1 MDIVEELRQDR
12 EAGAKRLESEYRAG
26 LLAMA
31 RRLCSDLSDADELVN
46 RTFAAVVAGIDDY
59 LEHSAFFGWMC
70 RIMINLNSAD
80 RRRRSDRDVT
90 YPGDLPE
97 TPDDAAH
104 EAIYR
109 DVDASILRDA
119 INTLPKEMKEAIV
132 MHYLME
138 QPVARI
144 ARFLALPVSTVK
156 WRIHCARVEL
166 TRRLTSSA
174 KKPGVKAVLLALAL
188 TALTA
193 VGAVGVA
200 AIRSAADNF
209 NAKSTENTED
219 FLTGLTGFTGLSEAG
234 APHPSSDRLR
244 GSLRSGDIQTTNRE
258 PPASAEATAGTRT
271 PNHAATTTNFETNT
285 EENDMNT
292 QSVKSAAA
300 KMLTAGAMLGVA
312 PLAYGTDAGNFV
324 WNGGFE
330 ESYIYWANGIG
341 NSNPYSLRNSEY
353 GDINGIEAR
362 LEHWTGTGGI
372 ADKDAS
378 TAPKPNDA
386 SLRSGERYL
395 TIYKLQ
401 YVEQTLELPAAGTYE
416 VSFRHCM
423 RSGNSGH
430 KIAVSLIDGTETA
443 VFSSGNVSPGSS
455 AGTYT
460 GTATIAAAGRYR
472 LRLDGTVDVATL
484 TCIDDVSVVL
494 KDASSPFGA
503 VDLKLPRHDR
513 VLVKVRPLD
522 YGQGDDFTQ
531 VDYRIAKHGQSF
543 VPDWTAI
550 SAGLAKET
558 ELAHLVTGLEIDTEY
573 DLEVRFS
580 AAGDSFV
587 AAKSFRTTK
596 ELLLNGGFD
605 ELPDFLS
612 VSTSLYKNV
621 VDCNDCPWSG
631 TGEVANRARAS
642 GGNIS
647 PSTTYAKD
655 LITSNVYAFI
665 WKDNDLKQSI
675 TVPTNGSY
683 KVSFKYAASPNYS
696 QDHSTAVEVVSE
708 GGVTNTLFV
717 ESIENGDCALHQ
729 CEREVTL
736 PAGNMTFQLR
746 GIPPDGIAVA
756 TCYDD
761 ISLQLVEANVNP
773 ALTLSTSG
781 ESIDRVTLDLNLS
794 ALGAPDAIVDIAIAF
809 APTNQPIGDY
819 YEPILS
825 GLNALGNYSA
835 TIAGLDMNVTYACR
849 LRVRNNSGGEAF
861 VNGTFSTPASIIGN
875 GGFEEGS
882 SIASGNVGDL
892 YDNNGVWP
900 ATTTAWKVNA
910 VKAVY
915 NNGISKPNTYF
926 TPNANFTLGGYSG
939 FIWKEGS
946 FEQDIIVPLTG
957 RYRLGFRYGL
967 ASNYNS
973 SINIEVNIAQNGVT
987 NTVWSINNVTAKT
1000 TQFVPDNTIANLVQ
1014 GPATFTIKQTINSTA
1029 STSGCYDDITLMP
1042 LAKECTN
1049 EVVVVSQNPAVTGG
1063 MKPAPQVYA
1072 DPAAGWEAS
1081 FRASALWVDPVT
1093 NTKYTCTG
1101 WKLYRNG
1108 QIVDR
1113 QASLVCNYVHPEGA
1127 DDRIVWGWKPWAPSD
1142 CILGGQGFFIR
1153 VF

>member
-1 MDIVEELRQDR
+1 MDIVEELRRNR
-12 EAGAKRLESEYRAG
+12 ENGAKRLVEEYKAG
-26 LLAMA
+26 LMSLAS
-31 RRLCSDLSDADELVN
+31 RFCHDAGDAEELVN
-46 RTFAAVVAGIDDY
+46 RTFAAVIKGIDGY
-59 LEHSAFFGWMC
+59 LEHSSFFTWMC
-70 RIMINLNSAD
+70 QILVNLHAND
-80 RRRRSDRDVT
+80 IRRKSNAEIV
-90 YPGDLPE
+90 YPGE
-97 TPDDAAH
+97 VPDGVDEAAAEGIYSALDATFLR
-104 EAIYR
+104 E
-109 DVDASILRDA
+109 SID
-119 INTLPKEMKEAIV
+119 TLPKDIRKTLM
-132 MHYLME
+132 MHYFMDFS
-138 QPVARI
+138 VKDI
-144 ARFLALPVSTVK
+144 ARLFAIPVGTVK
-156 WRIHCARVEL
+156 WRLHYARQILAVKL
-166 TRRLTSSA
+166 GAVVKR
-174 KKPGVKAVLLALAL
+174 PGVKAVLLALAL

-200 AIRSAADNF
+200 AIRSAAEPA
-209 NAKSTENTED
+209 AKVESSASSQPVAESEPASEEHQATEAQPAAE
-219 FLTGLTGFTGLSEAG
+219 
-234 APHPSSDRLR
+234 
-244 GSLRSGDIQTTNRE
+244 E
-258 PPASAEATAGTRT
+258 PPISAEPPETAAEVAVAEPLISQEQEEQSMNKNTRPSILAAALAAALPVASAF
-271 PNHAATTTNFETNT
+271 P
-285 EENDMNT
+285 
-292 QSVKSAAA
+292 S
-300 KMLTAGAMLGVA
+300 
-312 PLAYGTDAGNFV
+312 DAGNFV

-330 ESYIYWANGIG
+330 ESYIYWRNWSG
-341 NSNPYSLRNSEY
+341 NSNPYSLRYSEY

-378 TAPKPNDA
+378 TAPKPNDT
-386 SLRSGERYL
+386 SLCSGERYL

-401 YVEQTLELPAAGTYE
+401 YVEQTLELPVAGTYE

-423 RSGNSGH
+423 RKEDKDYVEQLTASM
-430 KIAVSLIDGTETA
+430 IDETGA
-443 VFSSGNVSPGSS
+443 TAFSSGNISPGASV
-455 AGTYT
+455 GTYT
-460 GTATIAAAGRYR
+460 GTATITAAGRYR
-472 LRLDGTVDVATL
+472 LRIEGQGTSKTV
-484 TCIDDVSVVL
+484 CFDDVSVVL

-503 VDLKLPRHDR
+503 VDFKLPRYDR
-513 VLVKVRPLD
+513 VQLKVRPLD
-522 YGQGDDFTQ
+522 YGQDDDLTQ
-531 VDYRIAKHGQSF
+531 VDYRLVKHGQSF
-543 VPDWTAI
+543 GPDWTAI

-558 ELAHLVTGLEIDTEY
+558 ELAYLVTGLEIDTEY

-605 ELPDFLS
+605 ELTDFLS

-621 VDCNDCPWSG
+621 EDCNDCPWFG
-631 TGEVANRARAS
+631 IGEVANRARAS
-642 GGNIS
+642 GSNVIAPKASSASG
-647 PSTTYAKD
+647 
-655 LITSNVYAFI
+655 LITGNVYGFI
-665 WKDNDLKQSI
+665 WKNKDLKQSI
-675 TVPTNGSY
+675 TVPVNGTY
-683 KVSFKYAASPNYS
+683 KVAFKYAAAQNYNRS
-696 QDHSTAVEVVSE
+696 DHSTAVEVVSE
-708 GGVTNTLFV
+708 GGVTDLLFV
-717 ESIENGDCALHQ
+717 ESGNSSDYTLHQ

-736 PAGNMTFQLR
+736 PAGNLTFQMR
-746 GIPPDGIAVA
+746 GVPPADIGIA

-773 ALTLSTSG
+773 ALSLSTSG
-781 ESIDRVTLDLNLS
+781 EGIDRVTLDLNLS

-825 GLNALGNYSA
+825 GLSAPGIYTA

-900 ATTTAWKVNA
+900 ATTTVWKVNA

-967 ASNYNS
+967 ASNYNP

-1042 LAKECTN
+1042 PAKEWTN

-1072 DPAAGWEAS
+1072 DPAAGWATT
-1081 FRASALWVDPVT
+1081 FRADATWTDSSTGD
-1093 NTKYTCTG
+1093 KYTCTG

-1108 QIVDR
+1108 ALVD
-1113 QASLVCNYVHPEGA
+1113 QKALLDCAYVHPAGA

-1142 CILGGQGFFIR
+1142 RILGGQGFFIR